1 MHKLDDSQQN
11 AELRQAFLRHL
22 PRRLD
27 TLIRRGHRLG
37 REGWDINALSL
48 LFREV
53 QTLAGACGRYGL
65 LDLGERLFAL
75 ENFLIDFV
83 ERVAIPDADQT
94 GVFMRLID
102 ELHVLSEQSTESE
115 PVADPNATDGIDRSD
130 NAYPLQLVPPVE
142 YWKRFRDG
150 PANDNVVPITPRA
163 VAPVAAVAPVPVPVA
178 PVVPAAVIEAMPVVK
193 SIAPPQPAAP
203 VAATPPPA
211 PAKPAVAPA
220 KAEPAQAHMRK
231 VYHLS
236 DGNALACEIDQKL
249 ELLGYELS
257 LFESTEEI
265 LEMLGMFP
273 PHLVVVDAP
282 FLGDLENIGESV
294 RAARNRANQRLSL
307 LAMSEVG
314 DLAVR
319 LRAMRAGADA
329 FLTVPVA
336 SSEVMARIGELTEAE
351 ASDPYR
357 VLIVEDD
364 RSQAIFAESIL
375 RKAGM
380 TTRMMTD
387 PLSVLDE
394 LERFHPDLILMDLY
408 MPDCDGMEL
417 TAIIREREAFISTPI
432 VFLSGEHNTDKHFEA
447 LNAGGDDFLSKPIR
461 PKHLISAVT
470 NRLRRARHLKRRTN
484 AQNPRDPVSGLY
496 DRAHVLD
503 RINAKLAEE
512 QTRHQGALVFSELDG
527 SAALREK
534 LGLIGFETLLGQIGA
549 FLAAHVELHE
559 LVTRFGDA
567 SFLILSPEAAG
578 VDLQR
583 RGQALRDR
591 ITRESFD
598 PGGGPSR
605 VSLSFGVCPF
615 DADLGDAGAMLNAAE
630 RTLTES
636 RRPGAGNVGLY
647 QPRQSDDAMLLEAIQ
662 AALRADSF
670 QLLFQPI
677 VSLQG
682 EEEELFQSLLRL
694 RGDGGA
700 MHTAAEV
707 VPAAERAGLI
717 DDIDRWVLGRCL
729 MVLSE
734 RGRAGRPVRIFAAQ
748 SLSAVRD
755 PGRVA
760 WLRQQLETRRL
771 DGEWL
776 TLEFRL
782 DDKLDNA
789 TFTALADFTAEVK
802 QLGMRVALGG
812 IDASPLM
819 LHVLEDIPSDFLRL
833 APKYTLERS
842 AELRDEMRRLVTQAH
857 ERGKRVIAPNVEDAQ
872 SAAQLWTAGVDYIQ
886 GNFVQQAEQELSYD
900 FRAAAS

>member
-1 MHKLDDSQQN
+1 MHKQDDSQQN

-83 ERVAIPDADQT
+83 ERVAIPDGDQT
-94 GVFMRLID
+94 QVFARLIED
-102 ELHVLSEQSTESE
+102 LRELSERSAEEE
-115 PVADPNATDGIDRSD
+115 PAAAANATDGIDRSD

-142 YWKRFRDG
+142 YWKRFSDG
-150 PANDNVVPITPRA
+150 TAGNNVVALTPRA
-163 VAPVAAVAPVPVPVA
+163 AQPAGTAPAAVATA
-178 PVVPAAVIEAMPVVK
+178 
-193 SIAPPQPAAP
+193 
-203 VAATPPPA
+203 
-211 PAKPAVAPA
+211 APA
-220 KAEPAQAHMRK
+220 KAAPAVPPENPAAVAAAASPAAPEKPAAPARAESTPLGSTRK

-249 ELLGYELS
+249 ELAGYELS

-265 LEMLGMFP
+265 LEMLGAFP
-273 PHLVVVDAP
+273 PNLVVVDAP

-294 RAARNRANQRLSL
+294 RAARHRANQRLAL
-307 LAMSEVG
+307 LALSEVG
-314 DLAVR
+314 DLSVR

-329 FLTVPVA
+329 FVTIPIA

-380 TTRMMTD
+380 STRMITD
-387 PLSVLDE
+387 PLSVLDD

-512 QTRHQGALVFSELDG
+512 QTRHQGALVFSELDA

-549 FLAAHVELHE
+549 FLAAHVEMHE
-559 LVTRFGDA
+559 MVTRFGDA
-567 SFLILSPEAAG
+567 SFLILSPEGAG
-578 VDLQR
+578 EDLQR
-583 RGQALRDR
+583 RSQALRDR
-591 ITRESFD
+591 ISRESFD

-636 RRPGAGNVGLY
+636 RRPNGGNVGLY
-647 QPRQSDDAMLLEAIQ
+647 RPRPSDDAMLLEAIQ

-694 RGDGGA
+694 RGDGGT

-748 SLSAVRD
+748 SLSAARD
-755 PGRVA
+755 PQRVA

-771 DGEWL
+771 EGEWL

-782 DDKLDNA
+782 GDKLDNA
-789 TFTALADFTAEVK
+789 TFAALQTFTTEVK
-802 QLGMRVALGG
+802 SLGVRVALAG
-812 IDASPLM
+812 IDASALM
-819 LHVLEDIPSDFLRL
+819 IHALEDIPADFLRI

-842 AELRDEMRRLVTQAH
+842 AELRDEMRHIVNQAH
-857 ERGKRVIAPNVEDAQ
+857 ERGRRVIAPNVEDAQ